1 MTTTKMQTLPDLEH
15 LVRSTSR
22 GDKRS
27 EERLFAILY
36 KFVHSVIRKRWR
48 SALSEDEIADIQLDC
63 LEKLLLTFRNPEKA
77 EKVLEQGRVFGF
89 VHVVAENT
97 ALDYNR
103 KRNRREKVFLSIDD
117 ITESD
122 ENPNW
127 ESKLGATMPT
137 ADLSDF
143 ILGGME
149 MTRMLSELDG
159 KYRQVLEERLH
170 GAEYDEIAERI
181 GITIANA
188 RQIHKRGVNLLRQK
202 LIQKHKAVLSLLST
216 SQSALLKRLYTKED
230 SLEGTGD
237 SPKVTEEEAL
247 SAFYAAL
254 MNKGLILFL
263 INIGIKIFQ

>member
-1 MTTTKMQTLPDLEH
+1 MQNLPDLEP
-15 LVRSTSR
+15 LVRNTSR

-27 EERLFAILY
+27 EERLFGILY

-48 SALSEDEIADIQLDC
+48 SSLSEDEIADIQLDC
-63 LEKLLLTFRNPEKA
+63 LEKLLITFRDPEKA
-77 EKVLEQGRVFGF
+77 EKVLDQGRVFGF

-103 KRNRREKVFLSIDD
+103 KRNRREKVFLSIDE

-127 ESKLGATMPT
+127 ESKFTGAVAT

-149 MTRMLSELDG
+149 TTRMLAELEG
-159 KYRQVLEERLH
+159 KYRQVLEERLS
-170 GAEYDEIAERI
+170 GAEYDEIAEKI
-181 GITIANA
+181 GITVANA

-202 LIQKHKAVLSLLST
+202 LIQKHKSLLSLLSP
-216 SQSALLKRLYTKED
+216 SQNALLKRLYMKED
-230 SLEGTGD
+230 SADTAD
-237 SPKVTEEEAL
+237 STKVTEEEAL

-263 INIGIKIFQ
+263 LGIGIRNF

>member
-1 MTTTKMQTLPDLEH
+1 MQALPDLEP

-27 EERLFAILY
+27 EERLFGILY

-48 SALSEDEIADIQLDC
+48 SSLSEDEIADIQLDC
-63 LEKLLLTFRNPEKA
+63 LEKLLITFRNPEKA

-103 KRNRREKVFLSIDD
+103 KRNRREKVFLSIDE

-122 ENPNW
+122 DNPNW
-127 ESKLGATMPT
+127 ESKTTGAIATS
-137 ADLSDF
+137 DLSDF

-149 MTRMLSELDG
+149 TTRMLSELDG
-159 KYRQVLEERLH
+159 KYKQVLEERLH
-170 GAEYDEIAERI
+170 GAEYDEIAEKI
-181 GITIANA
+181 GISVANA
-188 RQIHKRGVNLLRQK
+188 RQIHKRGVNVLRQK
-202 LIQKHKAVLSLLST
+202 LVQKHKSVLSLLPV

-230 SLEGTGD
+230 PPG
-237 SPKVTEEEAL
+237 SPESSKEVTEEEAL
-247 SAFYAAL
+247 TAFYAAL

-263 INIGIKIFQ
+263 LSIGIRSL

>member
-1 MTTTKMQTLPDLEH
+1 MQNLPDLEP
-15 LVRSTSR
+15 LVRNTSR

-48 SALSEDEIADIQLDC
+48 NSLSEDEIADIQLDC
-63 LEKLLLTFRNPEKA
+63 LEKLLITFRDPEKA
-77 EKVLEQGRVFGF
+77 ERVLEQGRVFGF

-103 KRNRREKVFLSIDD
+103 KRNRREKVFLSIDQ
-117 ITESD
+117 ITEQD
-122 ENPNW
+122 DNPNW
-127 ESKLGATMPT
+127 ESKLTGATAT

-149 MTRMLSELDG
+149 TTRMLSELDG
-159 KYRQVLEERLH
+159 KYKQVIEERL
-170 GAEYDEIAERI
+170 GGMEYDEIAEKI
-181 GITIANA
+181 GISVANA

-202 LIQKHKAVLSLLST
+202 LIQKNKSLLST
-216 SQSALLKRLYTKED
+216 LSASQSALLKRLYMKENLPD
-230 SLEGTGD
+230 TED

-263 INIGIKIFQ
+263 LGIGIRNF

>member
-1 MTTTKMQTLPDLEH
+1 MQTLPDLEP
-15 LVRSTSR
+15 LVRNTSR

-27 EERLFAILY
+27 EEHLFSILY

-48 SALSEDEIADIQLDC
+48 NSLSEDEIADIQLDC
-63 LEKLLLTFRNPEKA
+63 LEKLLITFRDPEKA

-103 KRNRREKVFLSIDD
+103 KRNRREKVFLSIDE
-117 ITESD
+117 ITESND
-122 ENPNW
+122 NPNW
-127 ESKLGATMPT
+127 ESKLTGSIAT

-149 MTRMLSELDG
+149 TTRMLSELEG
-159 KYRQVLEERLH
+159 KYKQVIEERLA
-170 GAEYDEIAERI
+170 GMEYEDIAEKI
-181 GITIANA
+181 GISIANA
-188 RQIHKRGVNLLRQK
+188 RQIHKRGVNILRQK
-202 LIQKHKAVLSLLST
+202 LIEKNKSILST
-216 SQSALLKRLYTKED
+216 LSVSQNALLKRLYMKED
-230 SLEGTGD
+230 LPSTGD
-237 SPKVTEEEAL
+237 PTKVTEEEAL

-263 INIGIKIFQ
+263 LGIGIRNF

>member
-1 MTTTKMQTLPDLEH
+1 MQNLPDLEP
-15 LVRSTSR
+15 LVRNTSR

-27 EERLFAILY
+27 EERLFGILY

-48 SALSEDEIADIQLDC
+48 SSLSEDEIADIQLDC
-63 LEKLLLTFRNPEKA
+63 LEKLLITFRDPEKA
-77 EKVLEQGRVFGF
+77 EKVLDQGRVFGF

-103 KRNRREKVFLSIDD
+103 KRNRREKVFLSIDE

-122 ENPNW
+122 DNPNW
-127 ESKLGATMPT
+127 ESKFTGAVAT

-149 MTRMLSELDG
+149 TTRMLAELDG
-159 KYRQVLEERLH
+159 KYRQVLEERLS
-170 GAEYDEIAERI
+170 GAEYDEIAEKI
-181 GITIANA
+181 GITVANA

-202 LIQKHKAVLSLLST
+202 LIQKHKSLLSLLSP
-216 SQSALLKRLYTKED
+216 SQNALLKRLYMKED
-230 SLEGTGD
+230 SADTAD
-237 SPKVTEEEAL
+237 SAKVTEEEAL

-263 INIGIKIFQ
+263 LGIGIRNF

>member
-1 MTTTKMQTLPDLEH
+1 MQNLPDLEP
-15 LVRSTSR
+15 LVRNTSR

-48 SALSEDEIADIQLDC
+48 TSISEDEIADVQLDC
-63 LEKLLLTFRNPEKA
+63 LEKLLITFRDPEKA
-77 EKVLEQGRVFGF
+77 EKVLEQGRIFGF

-103 KRNRREKVFLSIDD
+103 KRNRREKIFLSIDQ

-122 ENPNW
+122 DNPNW
-127 ESKLGATMPT
+127 ESKLSGAVAT

-149 MTRMLSELDG
+149 TTRMLSELDG
-159 KYRQVLEERLH
+159 KYKQVIEERLS
-170 GAEYDEIAERI
+170 GLEYDEIAEKI
-181 GITIANA
+181 GISVANA

-202 LIQKHKAVLSLLST
+202 LIQKNKSLLST
-216 SQSALLKRLYTKED
+216 LSASQNALLKRLYMKED
-230 SLEGTGD
+230 LPVTVES
-237 SPKVTEEEAL
+237 SKVTEEEAL

-263 INIGIKIFQ
+263 LGIGIRNF

>member
-1 MTTTKMQTLPDLEH
+1 MQTLPDLEP

-27 EERLFAILY
+27 EERLFGILY

-48 SALSEDEIADIQLDC
+48 SSLSEDEISDIQLDC

-103 KRNRREKVFLSIDD
+103 KRNRREKVFLSIDE

-127 ESKLGATMPT
+127 ESKVTSVVPT

-149 MTRMLSELDG
+149 TTRMLSELDG
-159 KYRQVLEERLH
+159 KYRQVLEDRLN
-170 GAEYDEIAERI
+170 GAEYDEIAEKV
-181 GITIANA
+181 GISVANA

-202 LIQKHKAVLSLLST
+202 LVQKHKSVLSLLT
-216 SQSALLKRLYTKED
+216 PSQNALLKRLYTKED
-230 SLEGTGD
+230 PADGKGD
-237 SPKVTEEEAL
+237 STGVTEEEAL

-263 INIGIKIFQ
+263 LSIGLRSFQQ

>member
-1 MTTTKMQTLPDLEH
+1 MQNLPDLEP

-27 EERLFAILY
+27 EERLFGILY

-48 SALSEDEIADIQLDC
+48 SSLSEDEIADIQLDC
-63 LEKLLLTFRNPEKA
+63 LEKLLLTFRDPEKA

-103 KRNRREKVFLSIDD
+103 KRKRREKVFLSIDE
-117 ITESD
+117 ISESD
-122 ENPNW
+122 DNPNW
-127 ESKLGATMPT
+127 ESKVTGTVAT

-149 MTRMLSELDG
+149 TTRILSELDG
-159 KYRQVLEERLH
+159 KYRQILEERLG
-170 GAEYDEIAERI
+170 GAEYDEIAEKA
-181 GITIANA
+181 GITVANA

-202 LIQKHKAVLSLLST
+202 LISKHKSLLSLLSP
-216 SQSALLKRLYTKED
+216 SQNALLKRLYMKED
-230 SLEGTGD
+230 HPDTGD
-237 SPKVTEEEAL
+237 SSKTTEEEAL

-254 MNKGLILFL
+254 MNKGLIVYLL
-263 INIGIKIFQ
+263 TIGTTILLK

>member
-1 MTTTKMQTLPDLEH
+1 MQHLQDLEP
-15 LVRSTSR
+15 LVRSASR
-22 GDKRS
+22 GDKQS
-27 EERLFAILY
+27 EEHLFGVLY
-36 KFVHSVIRKRWR
+36 KFVQSVIRKRWR
-48 SALSEDEIADIQLDC
+48 SSLSEDEIADIQLDC
-63 LEKLLLTFRNPEKA
+63 LEKLLTTFRDPEKA

-103 KRNRREKVFLSIDD
+103 KRNRREKVFLSIDQ

-127 ESKLGATMPT
+127 ESKLTGAVAT

-149 MTRMLSELDG
+149 TTRMLGELDE
-159 KYRQVLEERLH
+159 KYRQVLEDRLS
-170 GAEYDEIAERI
+170 GLEYDEIAEKI
-181 GITIANA
+181 GISVANA

-202 LIQKHKAVLSLLST
+202 LVQKNKSLLSLLSP

-230 SLEGTGD
+230 SPQVDGD
-237 SPKVTEEEAL
+237 SPKVTEDEAL

-254 MNKGLILFL
+254 LNKGLILYFL
-263 INIGIKIFQ
+263 TIAIRNL

>member
-1 MTTTKMQTLPDLEH
+1 MQNLPDLEP
-15 LVRSTSR
+15 LVRNTSR

-27 EERLFAILY
+27 EERLFGILY

-48 SALSEDEIADIQLDC
+48 TSLSEDEIADIQLDC
-63 LEKLLLTFRNPEKA
+63 LEKLLVTFRDPEKA

-103 KRNRREKVFLSIDD
+103 KRNRREKVFLSIDE

-122 ENPNW
+122 DNPNW
-127 ESKLGATMPT
+127 ESKLSGAVAT

-149 MTRMLSELDG
+149 TTRMLSELDG
-159 KYRQVLEERLH
+159 KYKQVIEERLA
-170 GAEYDEIAERI
+170 GMEYDEIAEKI
-181 GITIANA
+181 GISVANA

-202 LIQKHKAVLSLLST
+202 LIQKNKSLLSSLSA
-216 SQSALLKRLYTKED
+216 SQNALLKRLYMKED
-230 SLEGTGD
+230 HPGTGD
-237 SPKVTEEEAL
+237 SAKVTEEEAL

-263 INIGIKIFQ
+263 LEIGIRNF